1 MVDLLKRESNA
12 GVFLRILQNFQEHF
26 EEHLQTA
33 AFGLTITEL
42 VIKYWASADLFLIKN
57 NMKWFLL
64 RRLVDLGSG

>member
-33 AFGLTITEL
+33 AFGLIITEL